1 MKKRVILA
9 LKILAV
15 AGFYVFLYKISIPHI
30 EQLKEYYQIN
40 GFSDIRLNLFAM
52 AAILVLPNWL
62 IESVKWLFAVKP
74 IQEISLKTA
83 IKGVLKGIPPSTFT
97 PNRLGETVGRPT
109 VLNTQHRVEGGIATI
124 YNGISQMP
132 VMLIFTAATSF
143 YFSANGTRFIHEE
156 FLTKPLFGIVALIG
170 AALITALF
178 YHPKKFVPTTQKY
191 RLTKKFAPKLEFFAR
206 YNRQEQN
213 TLLILSAI
221 RFFIYCSQNYLV
233 IKALGIN
240 IGIIDGYAA
249 IFLIYG
255 IISFVPRPAL
265 AELGVR
271 CSVSALILAPY
282 SPNPLLPA
290 ASSAL
295 LWIINILIPCII
307 GTFLYIPQKK
317 HQKNFAQ

>member
-1 MKKRVILA
+1 MKKKVILA

-15 AGFYVFLYKISIPHI
+15 IAFYVFLYKISIPHI

-40 GFSDIRLNLFAM
+40 GFKDIRLNLFAM
-52 AAILVLPNWL
+52 AVILVLPNWL

-83 IKGVLKGIPPSTFT
+83 IVGVLKGIPPSTFT
-97 PNRLGETVGRPT
+97 PNRIGETVGRPS
-109 VLNTQHRVEGGIATI
+109 VLNPQHRVEGGIATL
-124 YNGISQMP
+124 YCGISQMP
-132 VMLIFTAATSF
+132 IMLILMAIAL
-143 YFSANGTRFIHEE
+143 Y
-156 FLTKPLFGIVALIG
+156 TKPFYCILALIG
-170 AALITALF
+170 AAIVAALF
-178 YHPKKFVPTTQKY
+178 YNPKIFVPIFKKFKRTQK
-191 RLTKKFAPKLEFFAR
+191 LANKLDFFSR
-206 YNRQEQN
+206 YTATQQH
-213 TLLILSAI
+213 TLLIISAV
-221 RFFIYCSQNYLV
+221 RYLVYCKQNYL
-233 IKALGIN
+233 ILNALGIN
-240 IGIIDGYAA
+240 IGIIDGYLA

-282 SPNPLLPA
+282 SSNPLLPA